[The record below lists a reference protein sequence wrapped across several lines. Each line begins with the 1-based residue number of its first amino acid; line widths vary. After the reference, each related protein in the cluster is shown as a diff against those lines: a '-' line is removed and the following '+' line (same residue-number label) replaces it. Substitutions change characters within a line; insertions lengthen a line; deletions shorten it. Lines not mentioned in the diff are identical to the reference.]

1 MKISL
6 EIDLDNKLTPDELEA
21 FRRQCESKATAPE
34 ARIADL
40 IRAALEDDK
49 LQPAA

>member
-6 EIDLDNKLTPDELEA
+6 EINLDDKLTADELAA
-21 FRRQCESKATAPE
+21 FRRQCEAKATAPE

-40 IRAALEDDK
+40 IRAALEAE
-49 LQPAA
+49 QITAA